1 MSSRYIVYHDKV
13 ACMITRTDYS
23 ILAYFFPVSYPFGLK
38 LKSINCVLYA
48 KNKPH
53 HSICIIYEI
62 HLQSISETVMNLIIT
77 LFKEKLEKLQD
88 IPLTGRYWN
97 CSTCIS
103 FGREHILNSMHL
115 THCPN
120 ALNKIAKC
128 IGTTAT
134 RNVQLV

>member
-1 MSSRYIVYHDKV
+1 
-13 ACMITRTDYS
+13 
-23 ILAYFFPVSYPFGLK
+23 
-38 LKSINCVLYA
+38 
-48 KNKPH
+48 
-53 HSICIIYEI
+53 
-62 HLQSISETVMNLIIT
+62 MNLIIT

-88 IPLTGRYWN
+88 IPLTGHYWN

-103 FGREHILNSMHL
+103 FGREHILNSIHL

-120 ALNKIAKC
+120 ALNNIAEC